1 MTEGPCRCRPL
12 LPLPAVFDL
21 STHPPGIHHHSFLL
35 HSFTPLSCLPFRDL
49 LGVPPLALASLFPS
63 AIIPS
68 SHRPF
73 TLALRRVAGI
83 FTTKLGELELV
94 ANAASCY
101 QSVFTLHPRHILLV
115 CHTSISLLNSDKV
128 MIGCLM

>member
-1 MTEGPCRCRPL
+1 MPSFSGFPWG
-12 LPLPAVFDL
+12 
-21 STHPPGIHHHSFLL
+21 ST
-35 HSFTPLSCLPFRDL
+35 
-49 LGVPPLALASLFPS
+49 LALASLFPS

-68 SHRPF
+68 SHHPF

-83 FTTKLGELELV
+83 FTTKLEELELV

-101 QSVFTLHPRHILLV
+101 QSMFTLHTRHILLV
-115 CHTSISLLNSDKV
+115 FHTSISLLNSDKV